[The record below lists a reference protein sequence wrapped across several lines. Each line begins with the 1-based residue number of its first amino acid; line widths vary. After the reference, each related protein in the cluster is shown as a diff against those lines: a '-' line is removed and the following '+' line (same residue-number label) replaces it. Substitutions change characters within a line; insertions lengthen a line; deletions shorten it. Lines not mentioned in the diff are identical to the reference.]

1 MYYANK
7 FAFMELTSKLH
18 SFDFRVLFY
27 CIFGVQSTVLLFE
40 EETETEG
47 LTCNVCVQLGYHCFE
62 IQRQNHKTMQKKVD

>member
-7 FAFMELTSKLH
+7 SAFMELTSKLL

-27 CIFGVQSTVLLFE
+27 CIFGVQSMVLFE
-40 EETETEG
+40 EMETEG
-47 LTCNVCVQLGYHCFE
+47 LTCNVCVQLGYYCFE